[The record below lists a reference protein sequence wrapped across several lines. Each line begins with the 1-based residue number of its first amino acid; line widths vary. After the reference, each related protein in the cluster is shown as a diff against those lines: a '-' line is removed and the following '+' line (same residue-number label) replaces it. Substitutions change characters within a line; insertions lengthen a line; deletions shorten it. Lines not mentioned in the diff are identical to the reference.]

1 MERQSPTIEVV
12 GLRKSYAIHSI
23 FGSRSR
29 AVALDGV
36 SLKVPAGG
44 SVGIVGESGSG
55 KSTLVRCILG
65 LERQDE
71 GDIVFEGKA
80 LEPGYGARNRKGQIQ
95 PVFQNP
101 TSSLNPRR
109 KIGNIIAEPLAVHT
123 GKSKAERREAVRKLL
138 DRVGLPRSFAE
149 RYPRQ
154 LSGGQCQ
161 RVSIA
166 RALALE
172 PTLIIAD
179 EATSA
184 LDVLVQQQIIVLL
197 QELRRELR
205 MAMLFVS
212 HNLAVTRMICDD
224 IVVMYR
230 GQVVEGGPAGQVIT
244 QPQHPYTQNLIRSV
258 PALTVPEETATAG
271 GSPA

>member
-1 MERQSPTIEVV
+1 MAPLVPMLEVAA
-12 GLRKSYAIHSI
+12 LRKSFAIHSI
-23 FGSRSR
+23 FGATSH

-36 SLKVPAGG
+36 SLWVPAGG

-71 GDIVFEGKA
+71 GDIVFDGKA
-80 LEPGYGARNRKGQIQ
+80 LVPGLGARDQKGQIQ

-123 GKSKAERREAVRKLL
+123 RKSKAERRETVLKLL
-138 DRVGLPRSFAE
+138 DRVALPRAFAE

-172 PTLIIAD
+172 PKLMIAD

-184 LDVLVQQQIIVLL
+184 LDVLVQQQVITLL
-197 QELRRELR
+197 QTLRKELR

-212 HNLAVTRMICDD
+212 HNLAVTRLICDD

-230 GQVVEGGPAGQVIT
+230 GRIVEAGPAAEVIGN
-244 QPQHPYTQNLIRSV
+244 PQHEYTQTLIRSV
-258 PALTVPEETATAG
+258 PALTVPDA
-271 GSPA
+271 PAPGA